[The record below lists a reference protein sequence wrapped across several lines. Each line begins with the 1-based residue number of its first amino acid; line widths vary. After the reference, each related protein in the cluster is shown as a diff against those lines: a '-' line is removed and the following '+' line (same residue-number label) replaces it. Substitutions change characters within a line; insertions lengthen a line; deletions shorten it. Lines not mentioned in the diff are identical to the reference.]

1 MRKKPAG
8 PVVLPIEGEMTIY
21 RAESLKTELL
31 TLLDKGP
38 QIAIDLSRVSEL
50 DTAGLQLLI
59 MAKKECTARGGEL
72 QLLAHSP
79 AVLNVL
85 DLCNMANY
93 FGDPVV
99 ISSKSN
105 P

>member
-1 MRKKPAG
+1 
-8 PVVLPIEGEMTIY
+8 MTIY
-21 RAESLKTELL
+21 RAASLKEELMA
-31 TLLDKGP
+31 LLEKGP
-38 QIAIDLSRVSEL
+38 QLAIDLSRVSEL

-59 MAKKECTARGGEL
+59 MAKNEAVARGGEL
-72 QLLAHSP
+72 QLQGHSP

-85 DLCNMANY
+85 DLCNMANF

-99 ISSKSN
+99 LPSKAH

>member
-1 MRKKPAG
+1 
-8 PVVLPIEGEMTIY
+8 MTIY
-21 RAESLKTELL
+21 RAASLKEELMA
-31 TLLDKGP
+31 LLEKGP
-38 QIAIDLSRVSEL
+38 QLAIDLSRVSEL

-59 MAKKECTARGGEL
+59 MVKNEAVARGGEL
-72 QLLAHSP
+72 QLQGHSP

-85 DLCNMANY
+85 DLCNMANF

-99 ISSKSN
+99 LPSKAH